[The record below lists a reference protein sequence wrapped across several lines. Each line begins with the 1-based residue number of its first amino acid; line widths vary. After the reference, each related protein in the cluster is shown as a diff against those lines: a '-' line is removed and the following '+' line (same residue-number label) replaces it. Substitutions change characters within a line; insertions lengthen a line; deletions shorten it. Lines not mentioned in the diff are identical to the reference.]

1 MSARLAELPEVL
13 SVDQVADYLGLA
25 RNSAYAAVAR
35 GEIRSV
41 RIGRRLIVPRSAI
54 EQLIAPPAQG
64 EVPPSASPAAPL
76 AAT

>member
-54 EQLIAPPAQG
+54 EQIIAPSAQG
-64 EVPPSASPAAPL
+64 SATPPAGPDAPRSVE
-76 AAT
+76 